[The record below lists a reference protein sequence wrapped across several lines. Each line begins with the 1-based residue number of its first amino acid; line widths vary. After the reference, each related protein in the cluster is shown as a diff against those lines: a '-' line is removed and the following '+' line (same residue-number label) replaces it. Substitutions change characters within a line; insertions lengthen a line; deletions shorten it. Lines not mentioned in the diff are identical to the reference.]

1 MNTLIKR
8 GLALVLAM
16 VLCIGL
22 ASGVTVF
29 AEEAAATIDLTN
41 KDNRVSLTGL
51 QQVWTQNGITV
62 TNNKSEST
70 TDVADYAPVRLYQ
83 SSELVVAYSGMKQ
96 IVFTCN
102 NYRGT
107 YASALETSINND
119 SDANVTVSVDGKVVT
134 VVFAEAVDSFTVSKL
149 SAQVRLDSIRVSTSV
164 NEGGEEETPVIP
176 ADPAADSVLT
186 VAEVIALGSSKD
198 HNVYTEGKYYVTG
211 VITEV
216 YNTQYGN
223 MKITDEAGNI
233 LTIYGTFDADGTNRY
248 DAMTT
253 KPVAGDTVKIYGI
266 VGQYYGT
273 PQIKNGWI
281 VEHTPGETETP
292 VEPPVETED
301 PAADSQL
308 TIAEAIELGLSKEH
322 DVYTEGKY
330 YVTGVITEVYNT
342 QYGNMKITD
351 EAGNIL
357 TIYGTFDADGTNR
370 YDAMT
375 TKPVAGDTVKIY
387 GIVGQYNDVAQ
398 IKNGWI
404 VEHTPGET
412 ETPVVPPVETED
424 PAADSQLTIAEAI
437 ALGSSKEHN
446 VYTEAKY
453 YVTGV
458 ITEVYNTI
466 YGNMKL
472 TDEAGNILTI
482 YGTYSADGETRYDE
496 MEVQPVAGDT
506 VTIYGIVGQ
515 YNGTPQI
522 KNGWIVENVPTDTP
536 VVPETPVEPETPAEP
551 ETPNAPVYRPV
562 TGAAPAA
569 GDYLLGM
576 YQGNL
581 GKTLYFAGTTANTDY
596 YLSTTENIAE
606 ATVVTVEEVT
616 GGYRLSFMDGGVK
629 KYIDI
634 YQNGDYVNLRL
645 TEEPTAVYTWNNDY
659 KTFQTVVGET
669 EYYMGTYKEYSTL
682 SASKLSYAETSFPAQ
697 IYESSPNTGDNM
709 AIYFA
714 VALLF
719 VSAGAVLTL
728 GKKAAH
734 C

>member
-41 KDNRVSLTGL
+41 KDNRVSQTAL

-164 NEGGEEETPVIP
+164 IEGGEEETPVVP

-186 VAEVIALGSSKD
+186 IAEAIALGSSKE
-198 HNVYTEGKYYVTG
+198 HN
-211 VITEV
+211 
-216 YNTQYGN
+216 
-223 MKITDEAGNI
+223 
-233 LTIYGTFDADGTNRY
+233 
-248 DAMTT
+248 
-253 KPVAGDTVKIYGI
+253 
-266 VGQYYGT
+266 
-273 PQIKNGWI
+273 
-281 VEHTPGETETP
+281 
-292 VEPPVETED
+292 
-301 PAADSQL
+301 
-308 TIAEAIELGLSKEH
+308 
-322 DVYTEGKY
+322 VYTEGKY

-404 VEHTPGET
+404 VEHTPGT
-412 ETPVVPPVETED
+412 GETPVEPPVETED

-437 ALGSSKEHN
+437 ELGLSKEHN
-446 VYTEAKY
+446 VYTAGKY

-458 ITEVYNTI
+458 ITEVYNTQ
-466 YGNMKL
+466 YGNMKI

-482 YGTYSADGETRYDE
+482 YGTYDATGENRYDV
-496 MEVQPVAGDT
+496 MTVQPVAGDT
-506 VTIYGIVGQ
+506 VKIYGIVGQ
-515 YNGTPQI
+515 YNDVAQI
-522 KNGWIVENVPTDTP
+522 KNGWIVGHTP
-536 VVPETPVEPETPAEP
+536 SQTETPAEPETPVEPETPAEP